1 MSKVFNISADC
12 KPGLHYMVDI
22 SQRLK
27 MIKGYVDRGEY
38 FTINRA
44 RQYGKTTTLRAL
56 ESFLQEKYLVVNLDF
71 QKLGEAKFKDENT
84 FSLAFARAF
93 LRAIRARKTESFKSD
108 ESSFFV
114 LIEAVNNHDK
124 NFELFELFE
133 NLSDIC
139 SVSEK
144 PVVLVI
150 DEVDSAANN
159 QVFLDFLAQLRAYYI
174 DRDLVPTF
182 QSVILAGV
190 YDVRNLK
197 RKFREDEEHKRNSPW
212 NIAADFDIDMSFSK
226 TDIKGMLAEYERDYK
241 TGMDMD
247 EMARRIH
254 EYTSGYPFLVSRICQ
269 ILDEKLSRTQEFP
282 EKKDAWTTE
291 GFLKAIRILLS
302 EKSTLFETLVNKL
315 SDYPELREIIY
326 AILFNGDK
334 ISFNHDNEIIDLA
347 FMLGFIKDVNGTIAI
362 ANRIFEMR
370 LYNLFLSEEEINSRI
385 FNVGAR
391 DKNQFIRNGMLDMQ
405 LVLEKFMVCWEDLYH
420 SADEKFIE
428 DNGRKFFLLYLKPI
442 INGVGNY
449 YIESRTRDN
458 GRTDIIVDYL
468 GQQFIIE
475 IKIWRGEEYNK
486 RGEKQLADYLD
497 AYHVQKGYMLSFN
510 FNKNKV
516 VGTKEIQC
524 SDKIIFEAVV

>member
-1 MSKVFNISADC
+1 MGKVFNISADC
-12 KPGLHYMVDI
+12 KPALHYMVDI
-22 SQRLK
+22 SQRLQT
-27 MIKGYVDRGEY
+27 IKGFVDRGEY

-56 ESFLQEKYLVVNLDF
+56 EFFLQEEYLVVNLDF

-93 LRAIRARKTESFKSD
+93 LRAVRVRRAEGLKSEEGSFCALLQAVKDHD
-108 ESSFFV
+108 E
-114 LIEAVNNHDK
+114 

-144 PVVLVI
+144 PVVLMI

-174 DRDLVPTF
+174 DRDVVPTF

-197 RKFREDEEHKRNSPW
+197 RKFRGEEEHKRNSPW

-226 TDIKGMLAEYERDYK
+226 EDIKGMLAEYERDYK

-247 EMARRIH
+247 GIAGKIQ

-269 ILDEKLSRTQEFP
+269 ILDEKLPGTQEFP
-282 EKKDAWTTE
+282 ERADAWTAK
-291 GFLKAIRILLS
+291 GFLKAIRMLLA
-302 EKSTLFETLVNKL
+302 EKNTLFETLVNKL
-315 SDYPELREIIY
+315 SDYAELREIIY
-326 AILFNGDK
+326 AILFTGDK
-334 ISFNHDNEIIDLA
+334 ISFNHDNGTIDLA
-347 FMLGFIKDVNGTIAI
+347 FMLGFIKEVDGTVAI

-385 FNVGAR
+385 FTVGVR
-391 DKNQFIRNGMLDMQ
+391 DKNQFVHNGMLDMQ
-405 LVLEKFMVCWEDLYH
+405 LVLERFMVCWEDLYH
-420 SADEKFIE
+420 FADEKFIE

-475 IKIWRGEEYNK
+475 VKIWRGEEYNR

-497 AYHVQKGYMLSFN
+497 AYHIKKGYMLSFN

-516 VGTKEIQC
+516 VGAKEILC
-524 SDKIIFEAVV
+524 GDKTIFEVVV